1 MAEKPLTD
9 LTLMARDDFS
19 WARFYSYRI
28 KVRNIYPSV
37 YKIRIKKKLV
47 DIIKDELE
55 DSLKIL
61 DVGAYN
67 RRLCEQFLK
76 INSKIIYKSMDIDK
90 SLPHD
95 YYNLDEIEESFDIIV
110 MSEVIEHLDFE
121 EALNT
126 LQKLRNLLADNGKII
141 ISTPNI
147 HHPNSFFRDV
157 THKVPYRYDELGA
170 VLLYSGFKI
179 DKIFRV
185 YNDQF
190 FKRLFRIYI
199 ASYLHRYLDIDF
211 APSIVIVGRK
221 K

>member
-1 MAEKPLTD
+1 MTQN
-9 LTLMARDDFS
+9 DFS
-19 WARFYSYRI
+19 WARLYSYRNE
-28 KVRNIYPSV
+28 VRNAYPSV
-37 YKIRIKKKLV
+37 YKIRIKKKLL
-47 DIIKDELE
+47 DIIKEELK
-55 DSLKIL
+55 DFLKIL

-67 RRLCEQFLK
+67 RKLGEQLLK

-95 YYNLDEIEESFDIIV
+95 YYNLDDINEKFDIIV
-110 MSEVIEHLDFE
+110 MSEVIEHLNFE

-126 LQKLRNLLADNGKII
+126 LQKLRDLLNENGKII

-147 HHPNSFFRDV
+147 HHPNSFFWDV

-170 VLLYSGFKI
+170 VLLYVGFKI
-179 DKIFRV
+179 DKIYRI

-190 FKRLFRIYI
+190 LRRLFRMCI
-199 ASYLHRYLDIDF
+199 ASHLHRYLDVDF
-211 APSIVIVGRK
+211 APRIVVVGK